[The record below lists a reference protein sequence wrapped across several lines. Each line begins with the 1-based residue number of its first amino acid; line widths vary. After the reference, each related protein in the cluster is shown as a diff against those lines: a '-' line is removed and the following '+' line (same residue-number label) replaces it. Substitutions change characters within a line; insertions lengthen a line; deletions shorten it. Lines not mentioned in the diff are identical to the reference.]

1 MLEKSILLQD
11 KILNY
16 ISREIRIKGY
26 PPTIRE
32 IADEM
37 QIKSASTVHMHL
49 RSLEKRGLIRR
60 NPSKPRAIELVSS
73 SEFSEYVKTHPVVWE
88 QKSISSDANESSQ
101 CYLELPE
108 YLCGYD
114 RHFLYTVENLALYSH
129 GILPGDVLVIHQ
141 QNEIDREGFFLVK
154 ESDQTLPLY
163 YKQHNKD
170 WLFSDD
176 MHSILPEQCDVLG
189 KVLSLL
195 RKYPNI

>member
-73 SEFSEYVKTHPVVWE
+73 SEFSEYVKTHPVVCKAFLTMLTKAASATWNCP
-88 QKSISSDANESSQ
+88 SIYVDTTGISCILLKALHCIPMEFFPEMCSS
-101 CYLELPE
+101 
-108 YLCGYD
+108 
-114 RHFLYTVENLALYSH
+114 
-129 GILPGDVLVIHQ
+129 
-141 QNEIDREGFFLVK
+141 
-154 ESDQTLPLY
+154 
-163 YKQHNKD
+163 
-170 WLFSDD
+170 
-176 MHSILPEQCDVLG
+176 SINRTKLTA
-189 KVLSLL
+189 KVSFW
-195 RKYPNI
+195 